1 MPTAI
6 ISKLQ
11 TMLWDTRPFSL
22 DMGFTVREPNLSP
35 ALTRR
40 PRRASNRIAR
50 PIATSSIGQ
59 NCQLRVQRRS
69 DGVCGEHL
77 PDASGDQRQQPEI
90 TGARGTIAKHA
101 QLNHSSQENQEA
113 RRNEAC
119 RRNPRSSFH
128 REWPNARHGASSDSH
143 AVAAHGRRIEGMR
156 GQVSRFSANGG

>member
-22 DMGFTVREPNLSP
+22 DMGFTCPRTNLSP

-50 PIATSSIGQ
+50 
-59 NCQLRVQRRS
+59 RS
-69 DGVCGEHL
+69 PPAASARTAVARSTPERWVCGEHL